1 MDLMEIWVRRSIMM
15 KAMSPALLFEDG
27 SAFDHFDTY
36 WGAS

>member
-1 MDLMEIWVRRSIMM
+1 MVLMM

-27 SAFDHFDTY
+27 NAFDHVDTY